1 MLSFGYPH
9 LWNKLGRDFV
19 AVPSLTILEFVYP
32 VLHQNKS
39 KPPTMKTAIIASLI
53 ASAAAFAPAQQK
65 SSSTA
70 LNMAFEDA
78 LGAQAPLGFWDPLGL
93 VADGDQEK
101 FDRLRYVEIK
111 HGRICMLGVVGYL
124 VNKAGIY
131 LPGDISFG
139 TPFSSLGS
147 GWDAS
152 FAVPVAGALQV
163 FAFVGFL
170 ELFVMK
176 DIEGTGNEFVGD
188 FRNGFIDFGWDSFDE
203 ETKLQKRAIELNQ
216 GRAAQMGLLGLM
228 VHDQLGNVDTLIPN

>member
-1 MLSFGYPH
+1 M
-9 LWNKLGRDFV
+9 KL
-19 AVPSLTILEFVYP
+19 AV
-32 VLHQNKS
+32 
-39 KPPTMKTAIIASLI
+39 IASLL
-53 ASAAAFAPAQQK
+53 ASAAAFAPTKQA

-70 LNMAFEDA
+70 LKAFEDE
-78 LGAQAPLGFWDPLGL
+78 LGAQPPLGFFDPLGL

-124 VNKAGIY
+124 INKAGIY
-131 LPGDISFG
+131 LPGDIDYSG
-139 TPFSSLGS
+139 TKFSDLGS
-147 GWDAS
+147 GWAAS
-152 FAVPVAGALQV
+152 TAVPVAGALQV

-176 DIEGTGNEFVGD
+176 DITGGEFPGD
-188 FRNGFIDFGWDSFDE
+188 FRNGALDFGWDSFDE

-228 VHDQLGNVDTLIPN
+228 VHDQLGNVDSLLPN